1 MQPPFPLSV
10 ADYRFSGRDSL
21 IFLVDASKA
30 MFEPYENEEAATPF
44 DMTMQVRNA
53 GQLWSSEGRLPSSR
67 RLLQSARRNCWLPKA
82 AFCTVTADHFLH
94 VLTSLC
100 SFQCIRNVYTSKII
114 SSDKDLLSVV
124 FYGTENNKNSADF
137 KHVYVLQELDNPGRG
152 VKGYEDLHEEIC
164 VVLLVTGLSENS
176 CQVKGKVLVSEMCS
190 GRMGSCTEERD
201 LGVLADSWLRMSQR
215 CAQVGKKAHGI
226 LASISN
232 SAASRERKWSSLCI
246 QHW

>member
-82 AFCTVTADHFLH
+82 AFCTVPADHFLH

-137 KHVYVLQELDNPGRG
+137 KHVYVLQELDNPGKG
-152 VKGYEDLHEEIC
+152 VKGMKIC
-164 VVLLVTGLSENS
+164 
-176 CQVKGKVLVSEMCS
+176 M
-190 GRMGSCTEERD
+190 
-201 LGVLADSWLRMSQR
+201 
-215 CAQVGKKAHGI
+215 
-226 LASISN
+226 
-232 SAASRERKWSSLCI
+232 RKSV
-246 QHW
+246 